1 MTRRLSSTGSIEKK
15 IKRLPLSIIA
25 LITTLSLFGVLIL
38 YSAASGNL
46 SPWGYK
52 QLIYLMVFLPLA
64 IVIALIDLNW
74 IFRFAYFP
82 YLIVLALLI
91 LVELFGITAM
101 GGKRWIE
108 IAGLRLQPAEPAKIA
123 IVLFISRYFHQ
134 LTSQDLNKNYNL
146 IIPLVAVLLP
156 IALIIKQPDLG
167 TGMLTLMASTALFFA
182 AGVAVWKFILVGLSA
197 SAMIPILWTFLHN
210 YQKKRIMVFLNPELD
225 PLDSGY
231 NIIQSKIAIGS
242 GGFWGKGFGNGTQ
255 SQLEFLPEHQTD
267 FIFATLTEELGFM
280 GGITLLI
287 LYGLLL
293 INAFSIA
300 INARSVFG
308 KLLASGVASIFFFH
322 AFINMAMVMG
332 CLPVVGIPLPFI
344 SYGGTMM
351 ASMICGF
358 GLIMNVH
365 INQHVNIIKS

>member
-1 MTRRLSSTGSIEKK
+1 MARGLRASGTIEQK
-15 IKRLPLSIIA
+15 IKRLPLRIIA
-25 LITTLSLFGVLIL
+25 LITILSLFGVIIL
-38 YSAASGNL
+38 YSAASANL
-46 SPWGYK
+46 HPWAYK
-52 QLIYLMVFLPLA
+52 QLIYLITFLPLA

-82 YLIVLALLI
+82 YFVVLALLI

-108 IAGLRLQPAEPAKIA
+108 IASLRLQPAEPAKIA
-123 IVLFISRYFHQ
+123 IVLFLSRYFNQ
-134 LTSQDLNKNYNL
+134 LTLQDLNKDYNL
-146 IIPLVAVLLP
+146 IVPLIAILLP
-156 IALIIKQPDLG
+156 IALIVKQPDLG
-167 TGMLTLMASTALFFA
+167 TGMLTLMVSATLFFA
-182 AGVAVWKFILVGLSA
+182 AGIAVWKFVVVGLGLG
-197 SAMIPILWTFLHN
+197 AMLPLLWTFLHD
-210 YQKKRIMVFLNPELD
+210 YQKKRVMVFLNPELD
-225 PLDSGY
+225 PLDAGY

-242 GGFWGKGFGNGTQ
+242 GGFWGKGFGFGTQ

-267 FIFATLTEELGFM
+267 FIFATLAEELGFA
-280 GGITLLI
+280 GGIILLI

-293 INAFSIA
+293 ISSLSVA

-308 KLLASGVASIFFFH
+308 KLLASGITAIFFFH

-332 CLPVVGIPLPFI
+332 WLPVVGIPLPFI

-358 GLIMNVH
+358 GLVMNVH
-365 INQHVNIIKS
+365 INGHVNIAKG

>member
-1 MTRRLSSTGSIEKK
+1 MARGIHSAGSIEKK
-15 IKRLPLSIIA
+15 IKRLPLRIIC
-25 LITTLSLFGVLIL
+25 LIASLSLFGILIL
-38 YSAASGNL
+38 YSAASANL
-46 SPWGYK
+46 FPWGYK
-52 QLIYLMVFLPLA
+52 QLMYLIVFLPLA

-74 IFRFAYFP
+74 VFRFAYFP
-82 YLIVLALLI
+82 YFIVLILLI

-123 IVLFISRYFHQ
+123 IVLFLSRYFHQ
-134 LTSQDLNKNYNL
+134 LTLQDLNKNYNL
-146 IIPLVAVLLP
+146 IIPLTAILLP
-156 IALIIKQPDLG
+156 IALIVKQPDLG
-167 TGMLTLMASTALFFA
+167 TGMLTLMVSSALFFA
-182 AGVAVWKFILVGLSA
+182 AGVAIWKFILVGLSA
-197 SAMIPILWTFLHN
+197 GAMIPILWTFLHD
-210 YQKKRIMVFLNPELD
+210 YQKKRVMVFLNPELD
-225 PLDSGY
+225 PLDAGY

-280 GGITLLI
+280 GGMTLII

-293 INAFSIA
+293 VSAFSVA

-308 KLLASGVASIFFFH
+308 KLLASGVTSIFFFH

-332 CLPVVGIPLPFI
+332 WLPVVGIPLPFI

-358 GLIMNVH
+358 GLVMNVH
-365 INQHVNIIKS
+365 INQHVNVARN

>member
-1 MTRRLSSTGSIEKK
+1 M
-15 IKRLPLSIIA
+15 IA
-25 LITTLSLFGVLIL
+25 LV
-38 YSAASGNL
+38 
-46 SPWGYK
+46 
-52 QLIYLMVFLPLA
+52 
-64 IVIALIDLNW
+64 DLNL
-74 IFRFAYFP
+74 IFRVAYFP
-82 YLIVLALLI
+82 YFIVLALLI

-108 IAGLRLQPAEPAKIA
+108 IASLRLQPAEPAKIA
-123 IVLFISRYFHQ
+123 IVLFLSRYFHQ
-134 LTSQDLNKNYNL
+134 TTMQELNKNYNL
-146 IIPLVAVLLP
+146 IIPLIAVLLQVS
-156 IALIIKQPDLG
+156 LIIKQPDLG
-167 TGMLTLMASTALFFA
+167 TGMLTLMVSAALFFA
-182 AGVAVWKFILVGLSA
+182 AGVAIWKFILVGLSA
-197 SAMIPILWTFLHN
+197 SAMMPILWTFLHD
-210 YQKKRIMVFLNPELD
+210 YQKKRVMVFLNPELD

-242 GGFWGKGFGNGTQ
+242 GGFLGKGLGSGTQ

-280 GGITLLI
+280 GGITLII
-287 LYGLLL
+287 LYALLL
-293 INAFSIA
+293 ISAFSVA

-308 KLLASGVASIFFFH
+308 KLLASGIASIFFFH

-332 CLPVVGIPLPFI
+332 WLPVVGIPLPFI

-365 INQHVNIIKS
+365 VNQHVNVGRG